1 MSLPSNN
8 PSNDKHNQGEP
19 IIDTV
24 PTIPND
30 IQPALLIRLARQW
43 TPSHEEIETGYVRSG
58 YGWREGISSLELR
71 DSVRAWWR
79 LSPATLKRRRITHVV
94 AVAHGQTRALYRIE
108 ALTKPRPRDGRYA
121 FECTE
126 VTSGELYEQ
135 WIGRSGKTVPIT
147 PGSRNSVNY
156 WPREQ
161 R

>member
-1 MSLPSNN
+1 MSLPASN
-8 PSNDKHNQGEP
+8 PSNNKHNHGG
-19 IIDTV
+19 ITID
-24 PTIPND
+24 TIPND

-43 TPSHEEIETGYVRSG
+43 TPCREEIDTGYVRSG
-58 YGWREGISSLELR
+58 YGWCEGISSLELR

-94 AVAHGQTRALYRIE
+94 AVAHGQTRALNRIE
-108 ALTKPRPRDGRYA
+108 GLTKPRPRDGRYA
-121 FECTE
+121 FECTV

-135 WIGRSGKTVPIT
+135 WIGSNGKTVPFA

-156 WPREQ
+156 WPGEQ